1 MQDLKPL
8 VEHVRRYPHW
18 GVCVKATNEEGIYW
32 NKGGFRSFRS
42 HETYSGIKGLRIAVQ
57 LAKKFN
63 GIIGV
68 D

>member
-1 MQDLKPL
+1 MHPLKPL

-18 GVCVKATNEEGIYW
+18 GVCVKARNEEGIYW

-42 HETYSGIKGLRIAVQ
+42 HETFSGINGLRIAVQ
-57 LAKKFN
+57 LAKRVG
-63 GIIGV
+63 GIIEV